1 MTRPGNEPITTGD
14 VVAAAK
20 GAQILKLVKEN
31 QLITA
36 VVVFVLWQAGALQ
49 SAVNL
54 VGGVC

>member
-1 MTRPGNEPITTGD
+1 MSLPEQKCED
-14 VVAAAK
+14 VATMAK

-36 VVVFVLWQAGALQ
+36 VIVFVLWQAGALQ

>member
-1 MTRPGNEPITTGD
+1 MTRPGNEPISTGD
-14 VVAAAK
+14 VVAVAK